1 MINVLHVLDIAG
13 VPSILSHFHNKYG
26 YGHSDIIFHK
36 KIIFHITYQHFM
48 VENPSE
54 NIEI

>member
-13 VPSILSHFHNKYG
+13 VSSILSYFHNKYG
-26 YGHSDIIFHK
+26 YGPSDIIFHK
-36 KIIFHITYQHFM
+36 KITFHITYQHFM